1 MLIKLDLG
9 NVFDKLE
16 WSFIKHMLE
25 AIAIPDKLIKL
36 ILSCVSNSSSSIII
50 NGTLSKELYNRR
62 GIRQG
67 DRFSPYLFI
76 LYLEHFSIQI

>member
-1 MLIKLDLG
+1 MLIKLDLEKA
-9 NVFDKLE
+9 FDKLE